1 MQRLRLAAQLGS
13 GLTGALYVLD
23 EPTAGLHPSDVEPLV
38 ESIIGLRDRGNTVV
52 VVEHDEALIRA
63 ADEIIEIGIVLVQ
76 GGVGVYPAFVAL
88 MMGIYMD
95 VPEGGGLIRPDALA
109 MGWLLWVAQT
119 LMFIVLGGLSLLL
132 ISRKGKPDRA

>member
-1 MQRLRLAAQLGS
+1 
-13 GLTGALYVLD
+13 
-23 EPTAGLHPSDVEPLV
+23 
-38 ESIIGLRDRGNTVV
+38 
-52 VVEHDEALIRA
+52 
-63 ADEIIEIGIVLVQ
+63 
-76 GGVGVYPAFVAL
+76 VGVYPAFVAL

-119 LMFIVLGGLSLLL
+119 LMVIVLGGLTLLL